1 MDAERERRLTQVFR
15 ALFALPNLVL
25 RDELT
30 ARDVPGW
37 DSLNHVSLMVE
48 VEREFGLRFSSDEVA
63 RLARVGDLKAL
74 IDAKLGA

>member
-1 MDAERERRLTQVFR
+1 MDADSERRLTEIFR
-15 ALFALPNLVL
+15 GLFGLPSLVL

-48 VEREFGLRFSSDEVA
+48 VEGAFSVRFTSDEIA
-63 RLARVGDLKAL
+63 ALSCVGDLKAL
-74 IDAKLGA
+74 IERKRA

>member
-1 MDAERERRLTQVFR
+1 VDARSEQRLTEIFR
-15 ALFALPNLVL
+15 GLFGLPSLVL

-48 VEREFGLRFSSDEVA
+48 VEGAFGVRFSSDEIA
-63 RLARVGDLKAL
+63 ALQCVGDLKAL
-74 IDAKLGA
+74 IERKRA

>member
-1 MDAERERRLTQVFR
+1 MDAAREARLSAIFR
-15 ALFALPNLVL
+15 TLFGLPSLVL

-48 VEREFGLRFSSDEVA
+48 IESAFGLRFSSDEIA
-63 RLARVGDLKAL
+63 GLGCVGDLKTL
-74 IDAKLGA
+74 IERKLA